1 MRSPNLLLGIAA
13 LCVALMAPPHMVHA
27 VPLSQ
32 FYPYGSAEDSVLQGT
47 DDDVSA
53 AISLAESGFRY
64 FGRIHR
70 SIYVSFYVT

>member
-32 FYPYGSAEDSVLQGT
+32 FYLYGTSAGDSVLRRT
-47 DDDVSA
+47 DDGVSA
-53 AISLAESGFRY
+53 AIF
-64 FGRIHR
+64 
-70 SIYVSFYVT
+70 

>member
-1 MRSPNLLLGIAA
+1 
-13 LCVALMAPPHMVHA
+13 MVHA